1 MRENTYHESWYKVE
15 AMRVRLSPGLEV
27 IRQKYRKQIWFVI
40 QDRGNNSFFRVNS
53 SGWYFVSL
61 LDGRRSIGEA
71 WNLAS
76 ECLGDAAPTQP
87 EAIRILGQLFNN
99 NLLLSDIPPDV
110 AELLRRYDSRVS
122 RQIQTYLKNI
132 LFAKIPLLDPDEILE
147 RGAGLARIFFSK
159 AWVIAASLIGLF
171 TVFLLLEDSR
181 KLMGES
187 QSEGMFSP
195 GNIFIMYVIF
205 VVSKLI
211 HEFSHGF
218 ACKILGQANGRQG
231 EVHQMGINL
240 MLLTPVPYVDCSSS
254 WALKSK
260 CQRAFIAGAGMYA
273 ELHLAILAAF
283 VWMGSSDHSLAHSIA
298 YNVMF
303 VCSVTTVLFNINP
316 LMRFDGYYILADL
329 LEIPNLATRSNK
341 LFLDTMKRHVLGC
354 NKLPPPT
361 GDRVERAILMTYAPL
376 AFLMRLVV
384 FGGIFFTLY
393 HFLPLLGLFMISCW
407 IFAMLVKPV
416 WSYFSYLRK
425 SPELRD
431 CRGRAWAVSSAA
443 TLALLFLLGGINVPD
458 RIRVDAV
465 AEPLDY
471 ADIHMLSDGFVD
483 SFHPDAA
490 PVSAGAPLLRASNPN
505 LEAELKSTAARVAE
519 LQVERNIAFEK
530 DLAKAQILDDQI
542 AFYKERCDELRRRL
556 GELVIPAPFEGVW
569 MLPDEALSLQGR
581 FFQQGQKVG
590 AVSSRRILIRG
601 IATQEQA
608 GRLIEEFDLRGEKN
622 CRFRVRGA
630 PDLQSEDCRV
640 VKILPAGVEKLP
652 SASLG
657 FGGGGDV
664 AIDQQEKSGMKT
676 VERHFEVHVAPGEQL
691 PDWLKPGQRISL
703 QLDMEDKP
711 AAQLL
716 YLWVRQVFLKNLS

>member
-27 IRQKYRKQIWFVI
+27 VRQKYRKQIWFVI

-132 LFAKIPLLDPDEILE
+132 LFAKIPLFDPDEVLE

-159 AWVIAASLIGLF
+159 TWVIAASLFAFI
-171 TVFLLLEDSR
+171 TVFLLLEHSD
-181 KLMGES
+181 KLMSE
-187 QSEGMFSP
+187 SEGMFSP
-195 GNIFIMYVIF
+195 GNIFIMYIIF
-205 VVSKLI
+205 TVSKLL

-231 EVHQMGINL
+231 EVHSMGVNL
-240 MLLTPVPYVDCSSS
+240 MMLTPIPYVDCSSS

-260 CQRAFIAGAGMYA
+260 FQRAFIAGAGMYA
-273 ELHLAILAAF
+273 ELHLAMIAAF
-283 VWMGSSDHSLAHSIA
+283 VWMGSPDQSLAHSIA

-303 VCSVTTVLFNINP
+303 VCSVTTVLFNVNP

-329 LEIPNLATRSNK
+329 METPNLATRSNK
-341 LFLDTMKRHVLGC
+341 FFFDTLKRTVLGC
-354 NKLPPPT
+354 TKLPPPT
-361 GDRVERAILMTYAPL
+361 GDRVEKTLFLTYPPA
-376 AFLMRLVV
+376 AFLMRLTI
-384 FGGIFFTLY
+384 FGSIFFTLY
-393 HFLPLLGLFMISCW
+393 TVLPLLGLFMGCCW
-407 IFAMLVKPV
+407 LFGMLIKPL

-431 CRGRAWAVSSAA
+431 CRGRAWLVTAVAVLGL
-443 TLALLFLLGGINVPD
+443 TFLLGGINVPD

-471 ADIHMLSDGFVD
+471 AEIHMLSDGFVD
-483 SFHPDAA
+483 GFQTDAS
-490 PVSAGAPLLRASNPN
+490 PVSAGASLLRASNPD
-505 LEAELKSTAARVAE
+505 LEAELKSTEAKVSE
-519 LQVERNIAFEK
+519 LKVERNIAFEK
-530 DLAKAQILDDQI
+530 DLSKAQILDDQI
-542 AFYKERCDELRRRL
+542 AFYQGRC
-556 GELVIPAPFEGVW
+556 GELKSRLKDLVIAAPFNGVW
-569 MLPDEALSLQGR
+569 MLPEDTVNLQGR
-581 FFQQGQKVG
+581 YFQQGQKVG
-590 AVSSRRILIRG
+590 AVSSRQILIRG
-601 IATQEQA
+601 VATQEQA
-608 GRLIEEFDLRGEKN
+608 GRLNDEFQVNGTCK
-622 CRFRVRGA
+622 FRVRGA
-630 PDLQSEDCRV
+630 PDLHSEGKV

-652 SASLG
+652 SAALG

-664 AIDQQEKSGMKT
+664 EVDQQEKSGTKT
-676 VERHFEVHVAPGEQL
+676 KERHFEIHVAPGES
-691 PDWLKPGQRISL
+691 PAWLMSGQRISV
-703 QLDMEDKP
+703 QLDMEKKP

-716 YLWVRQVFLKNLS
+716 YLWVRQIFLKNFHS